1 MENKNLISLFLSVML
16 MFLISAC
23 TSDNS
28 FEQSKSENSV
38 SQWHH
43 TTMSLNIS
51 KENFDAKGSAA
62 TRATSDEWQDGDKLY
77 LRFVT
82 FNGIVIGTAT
92 YDDSKG
98 MWNVSYN
105 GTLNKNVES
114 KLFVVFLDNVENE
127 NPAQDGVI
135 PLDCYHGVY
144 MDENGTYFFN
154 SQNELKVKASLK
166 ALTSRVRIKG
176 DTPKMDFKLFGVTYY
191 VGYNPQNHTF
201 TTSTDVVR
209 TQTNGNK
216 ESDYIYVQQLTEE
229 NRQIMLGRT
238 YEDGNYI
245 FKAVCSKDMFV
256 TGKSGFLSMPSKT
269 LYKGWNKK
277 QVSGIDE
284 DGHGWVDLDLPDGTI
299 WSKENFGA
307 DRSKW
312 LSTGDGKYL
321 LGNLCMWGSVDY
333 TNWSQSAMDIGGTSE
348 DIVTVAWGKKWR
360 IPSEKD
366 FEELNSIKTRVYY
379 KIGYNSDSG
388 SYDNIEG
395 MEFIGKNDESLLFIY
410 RYRQDGG
417 YLTGDG
423 YWTSTPSSSS
433 RAVAVY
439 YHSCWEISHGLGKS
453 EARCIKPIMNK

>member
-1 MENKNLISLFLSVML
+1 MENKNFISLFFSIML
-16 MFLISAC
+16 LFLISAC

-28 FEQSKSENSV
+28 FEQSKTENSV

-43 TTMSLNIS
+43 AVMSLNIS
-51 KENFDAKGSAA
+51 KENFDAKGSAS

-82 FNGIVIGTAT
+82 YNGIVLGNAT
-92 YDDSKG
+92 YDGSKG
-98 MWNVSYN
+98 MWNVDYN

-144 MDENGTYFFN
+144 MDENGTYIFN

-201 TTSTDVVR
+201 TTSTDVVK
-209 TQTNGNK
+209 TQTNENK

-238 YEDGNYI
+238 YEEGNYI
-245 FKAVCSKDMFV
+245 FKAICSKEMFV
-256 TGKSGFLSMPSKT
+256 TGKSGILSMPSKT

-284 DGHGWVDLDLPDGTI
+284 DGHGWVDLDLPSGTI
-299 WSKENFGA
+299 WAEENFGA
-307 DRSKW
+307 DQSKW
-312 LSTGDGKYL
+312 QESGDGKYL
-321 LGNLCMWGSVDY
+321 VGNQCMWGSVDY
-333 TNWSQSAMDIGGTSE
+333 TNWSQSTTDIGGTSE
-348 DIVTVAWGKKWR
+348 DIITMVWGEKWR
-360 IPSEKD
+360 TPSKKD
-366 FEELNSIKTRVYY
+366 FDELKKKDNIKSATTYDDY
-379 KIGYNSDSG
+379 YNSG
-388 SYDNIEG
+388 SVCKVKGVEIV
-395 MEFIGKNDESLLFIY
+395 GKNDEILFLLHSY
-410 RYRQDGG
+410 RRDNHTYYSNGYWSSTSYNSSSAN
-417 YLTGDG
+417 YLTSPALSI
-423 YWTSTPSSSS
+423 TT
-433 RAVAVY
+433 
-439 YHSCWEISHGLGKS
+439 GKKS
-453 EARCIKPIMNK
+453 GTKCIKPIMNK